1 MAYGVSLYAVGRA
14 AHTQRRA
21 GRLSGVLQMALA
33 IAALTEFLRRALLG
47 SEPVEAAMM
56 MVGGM
61 ALLANLA
68 CVALLARHRNG
79 GVHLKAS
86 WIFTTNDA
94 LANIGVM
101 VAGGLVWW
109 TGTSIPDL
117 VIGGLVGLLVLS
129 GSVRILRMTAS
140 TSGGNGA

>member
-1 MAYGVSLYAVGRA
+1 
-14 AHTQRRA
+14 
-21 GRLSGVLQMALA
+21 
-33 IAALTEFLRRALLG
+33 
-47 SEPVEAAMM
+47 MM